1 MQVECGRRQ
10 RNAND
15 VGGRSTLAPA
25 AGSLVSGPGPK
36 FVCWESLKGA
46 NEMDLRGATSWAEGL
61 FSLSPRV
68 SGWEKVSKRPLGPL
82 IPEAQPS
89 LFGEPFPSRAP
100 ADHVEDSAGLE
111 QELLAVEGADVG
123 GSSLGRL
130 KLTDEALSDEAFRY
144 PLSHKLSLLSLGP
157 EVSSSSTP
165 FLGPDVVEMG
175 TEGASSGLFGSTEG
189 ARSRVPLHNELME
202 DFSAREWRNKSPRA
216 ALGGASVSELAIIP
230 FG

>member
-1 MQVECGRRQ
+1 MI
-10 RNAND
+10 
-15 VGGRSTLAPA
+15 L
-25 AGSLVSGPGPK
+25 
-36 FVCWESLKGA
+36 
-46 NEMDLRGATSWAEGL
+46 
-61 FSLSPRV
+61 
-68 SGWEKVSKRPLGPL
+68 
-82 IPEAQPS
+82 EAQPS

-100 ADHVEDSAGLE
+100 ADLVEDSAGLE
-111 QELLAVEGADVG
+111 QELLAVEGADIG

-189 ARSRVPLHNELME
+189 ARSRVPLRNELME
-202 DFSAREWRNKSPRA
+202 DFSAREGRNKSPRA
-216 ALGGASVSELAIIP
+216 ALGGASVPELAIIP

>member
-1 MQVECGRRQ
+1 MI
-10 RNAND
+10 
-15 VGGRSTLAPA
+15 L
-25 AGSLVSGPGPK
+25 
-36 FVCWESLKGA
+36 
-46 NEMDLRGATSWAEGL
+46 
-61 FSLSPRV
+61 
-68 SGWEKVSKRPLGPL
+68 
-82 IPEAQPS
+82 EAQPS

-216 ALGGASVSELAIIP
+216 ALGGASVPELAIIP